1 MHRLVTGMLVMGCLL
16 LTFSQ
21 AVAQTN
27 ADLKAEV
34 DALKQQVALLQAAAP
49 AKSDATTVQ
58 ETRKVS
64 EKVTTDAA
72 QYAEDFK
79 VVWCDGVWFKSS
91 DKFALHVGGRM
102 LIDWVWIQ
110 GPGVERDLVQKTP
123 LGSLGVSEFQDGVEM
138 RSVRLLAEG
147 TLYKFVNFKLEVDF
161 HGDFDLNTFSQDI
174 GSGGNPLNKS
184 VTSGSD
190 MVLKDAYIELTQIP
204 VVGKFRIGHFKEPFG
219 LEQQTDDLFL
229 TFMERSA
236 GNCLVP
242 GYNFGF
248 MAHDAVLADSSGAK
262 RMTWAVGMFRQDNL
276 GNAGPVGFVTLN
288 PTDENID
295 GQAVHSDQGYSVT
308 ARVTGLPY
316 YADKGEKLV
325 HVGLSYSYR
334 GTNDGG
340 FARFMARPECDFFQF
355 PMLDVSVP
363 NADNLQLFGAEAALV
378 YGPFSFQTEYTGAS
392 LNPAGGTTGGSA
404 FGTSFPADHTLC
416 FNAFYAQASYF
427 VTGEH
432 RMYDTETGAFTRIRP
447 KKNFREDGGWG
458 AVELAM
464 RYSYLDLDEPPLATF
479 NEGTFFGSRG
489 EYNIG
494 TLGVNWY
501 LNPNTKISA
510 NYIHACPDMNITSS
524 SFDIFMMRFQVDF

>member
-1 MHRLVTGMLVMGCLL
+1 MHRLVTGMLVAGCLL
-16 LTFSQ
+16 LTVSQ

-49 AKSDATTVQ
+49 AKADATTVQ
-58 ETRKVS
+58 ETKKVS

-102 LIDWVWIQ
+102 LIDWVWIS
-110 GPGVERDLVQKTP
+110 GAGVERDLTNKTP
-123 LGSLGVSEFQDGVEM
+123 LGAFDMAEFQDGVEM
-138 RSVRLLAEG
+138 RSIRLLMEG

-161 HGDFDLNTFSQDI
+161 HGDTELSTFDTPD
-174 GSGGNPLNKS
+174 GENPLNNK
-184 VTSGSD
+184 TGSGSD

-248 MAHDAVLADSSGAK
+248 MAHDALLADASGAK
-262 RMTWAVGMFRQDNL
+262 RLTWAVGMFRQDNL
-276 GNAGPVGFVTLN
+276 GNAGPLGFVTLN
-288 PTDENID
+288 PTDENLD
-295 GQAVHSDQGYSVT
+295 GQPVHSDEGYSVT

-325 HVGLSYSYR
+325 HVGFSYSHR
-334 GTNDGG
+334 GNNDGG
-340 FARFMARPECDFFQF
+340 FARFMARPECDFFQY
-355 PMLDVSVP
+355 PMLDASIN
-363 NADNLQLFGAEAALV
+363 NADNLNLFGAEAALV

-392 LNPAGGTTGGSA
+392 LNVSEPATTGSP
-404 FGTSFPADHTLC
+404 FGVAYSADHTLC
-416 FNAFYAQASYF
+416 YNAFYAQASYF

-458 AVELAM
+458 AVELAT
-464 RYSYLDLDEPPLATF
+464 RYSYLDLDEPPIATF
-479 NEGTFFGSRG
+479 NLGPNIGSRG
-489 EYNIG
+489 EYNIW

-501 LNPNTKISA
+501 LNPNTKIAA
-510 NYIHACPDMNITSS
+510 NYIRACPDMTVTSS